1 MTLFKQLFLGT
12 SIAFLVVLGAT
23 ETIYIRNAH
32 KYLQEELASH
42 AQETATS
49 LGMVLAT
56 AMAENDVVR
65 AEVTVN
71 ALFDRSYYQSI
82 RAGCTRWCAAVVRQS
97 VAAGCTLCGIA
108 GQQGVAPIGTRGGF
122 QPYEFCLQAV
132 MADAAGSHAGFDSPV
147 SAGHGG
153 IAQFSDED
161 TQTVAGDRR
170 CRTCHQ

>member
-12 SIAFLVVLGAT
+12 SITFLVVLGAT

-71 ALFDRSYYQSI
+71 ALFDRNHNQSI
-82 RAGCTRWCAAVVRQS
+82 RVGNLRGADVV
-97 VAAGCTLCGIA
+97 V
-108 GQQGVAPIGTRGGF
+108 
-122 QPYEFCLQAV
+122 
-132 MADAAGSHAGFDSPV
+132 
-147 SAGHGG
+147 
-153 IAQFSDED
+153 
-161 TQTVAGDRR
+161 QTTPA
-170 CRTCHQ
+170 

>member
-1 MTLFKQLFLGT
+1 MLAKIEKERRMYPLGETGMTLFKQLFLGT
-12 SIAFLVVLGAT
+12 SITFLVVLGAT

-82 RAGCTRWCAAVVRQS
+82 RVVN
-97 VAAGCTLCGIA
+97 I
-108 GQQGVAPIGTRGGF
+108 RG
-122 QPYEFCLQAV
+122 E
-132 MADAAGSHAGFDSPV
+132 
-147 SAGHGG
+147 
-153 IAQFSDED
+153 
-161 TQTVAGDRR
+161 TVVLKR
-170 CRTCHQ
+170 